1 MLATN
6 PSEAV
11 KPLIKIASGG
21 EMSRIMLALK
31 SALSDCEDVDV
42 LLFDEIDS
50 GVSGKAAIKIAQKL
64 QKLSSS
70 RQIIC
75 ITHLPQLAAMAHTHL
90 LIEKDTSTDS
100 FRTNV
105 TTLDYEGRVDELTR
119 LIAGSSDTSAA
130 RLAAIEMLQANS
142 KEG

>member
-1 MLATN
+1 
-6 PSEAV
+6 
-11 KPLIKIASGG
+11 
-21 EMSRIMLALK
+21 MSRIMLALK
-31 SALSDCEDVDV
+31 SALSDCGDVGV

-64 QKLSSS
+64 KSLSEK

-75 ITHLPQLAAMAHTHL
+75 ITHLPQMASKADSHL

-105 TTLDYEGRVDELTR
+105 TVLDYEGRVNELTR
-119 LIAGSSDTSAA
+119 LIAGGAETSAA
-130 RLAAIEMLQANS
+130 RLAAIEMLTEQ
-142 KEG
+142 